1 MGQET
6 EATVLAQEKVRT
18 DVLTWKEDRTG
29 GAPHWELG
37 GTIMPDTP
45 ARCGR
50 HREVG
55 SCVPMGHE

>member
-29 GAPHWELG
+29 GLKVEGLLLQDWWG
-37 GTIMPDTP
+37 
-45 ARCGR
+45 
-50 HREVG
+50 HRKDAVRNGEPRRVLSG
-55 SCVPMGHE
+55 E